1 MKFFVIT
8 SIFVATAFSYAAELV
23 TATVATG
30 VRKNDSFFSTGSLF
44 YSSDAT
50 TESGIVDANAFN
62 FTVGSTY
69 VNKSTQTYGSNIFRV
84 KAQLLGASSA
94 PVLLS
99 NGKTFVLSSEFPIT
113 HFTGTPAITKNTNV
127 TLTPAGALLASVDY
141 VVRITIERSEL
152 VNGANAWVSD
162 VASMTDDF
170 PIADPTTV
178 SIPQLKV
185 EQLANQVIRLSY
197 ASQQPLPWKLQAST
211 TLTSGSF
218 SDVSGVT
225 FLLDEDKDRYEANVP
240 VNTSAQPKRFFRLVA
255 P

>member
-1 MKFFVIT
+1 MKFFVIV
-8 SIFVATAFSYAAELV
+8 SIFAATVFGYAVELV
-23 TATVATG
+23 TASVTTG
-30 VRKNDSFFSTGSLF
+30 ERKNDSFFSSGSLF
-44 YSSDAT
+44 YSSDAA
-50 TESGIVDANAFN
+50 TESGIVDQNAFK
-62 FTVGSTY
+62 FIVGSTF

-84 KAQLLGASSA
+84 RAQLLGASLA

-99 NGKTFVLSSEFPIT
+99 NGKTFVLSSEFAIT

-152 VNGANAWVSD
+152 VNGANAWVSG

-178 SIPQLKV
+178 SSPQLKV
-185 EQLANQVIRLSY
+185 EQLANQSIRLSY
-197 ASQQPLPWKLQAST
+197 AKQQIVSWKLQSST

-218 SDVSGVT
+218 TDVTGVT
-225 FLLDEDKDRYEANVP
+225 FVLDEDTDRYEANVP
-240 VNTSAQPKRFFRLVA
+240 VNTSTQSKRFFRLVT